1 MVEVGAQPVDE
12 HLAEGLAPPGEV
24 GEHGGVDVADAN
36 ADARGIL
43 IFDATARARL
53 EAAVGCGA
61 RGLLGGK
68 ITVAPFIN

>member
-53 EAAVGCGA
+53 EAAGYGGGVWCPWEA
-61 RGLLGGK
+61 KLL
-68 ITVAPFIN
+68 